1 MFEPA
6 CRGGSRRS
14 LSISNPTPI
23 WPRYPSEMVSASAL
37 PRTHFHTNAQNS
49 RLPCGA
55 GPPLSGS
62 YGRGGFFSLFAPELS
77 ALILFSFF
85 FQLGVRFRVVLN
97 EPPNSFRVPR
107 RFPSALPPRG
117 GLPSRARRGRTRAP
131 RSGGTKRGCGG
142 APEPAPAPRMP
153 RPGHPHR
160 PAAGKLPPGARFA
173 PPRPDPRA
181 PAPSASRRRKSCRRA
196 GGDRPAPGA
205 APSRQPEAPG
215 ARRSARSPPPVVF

>member
-85 FQLGVRFRVVLN
+85 FNSAFAFAWFLTNPRTLSAFPAAF
-97 EPPNSFRVPR
+97 PP
-107 RFPSALPPRG
+107 PSPRG
-117 GLPSRARRGRTRAP
+117 A
-131 RSGGTKRGCGG
+131 GCP
-142 APEPAPAPRMP
+142 PEPAGDGPAPR
-153 RPGHPHR
+153 GAAAQSGA
-160 PAAGKLPPGARFA
+160 AAGPPSPHPRRGCPGPATHTAPPPESSPRA
-173 PPRPDPRA
+173 PASRPPRPDPRA

>member
-117 GLPSRARRGRTRAP
+117 GLPARASRGRTRAP

-173 PPRPDPRA
+173 PPPPRPPRSGSERFPQAEKLPPGRGGSPRA
-181 PAPSASRRRKSCRRA
+181 GSCPEPPA
-196 GGDRPAPGA
+196 
-205 APSRQPEAPG
+205 
-215 ARRSARSPPPVVF
+215 

>member
-173 PPRPDPRA
+173 PPPPRRPRSGSERFPQAEKLPPGRGGSPRA
-181 PAPSASRRRKSCRRA
+181 GSCPEPPA
-196 GGDRPAPGA
+196 
-205 APSRQPEAPG
+205 
-215 ARRSARSPPPVVF
+215 